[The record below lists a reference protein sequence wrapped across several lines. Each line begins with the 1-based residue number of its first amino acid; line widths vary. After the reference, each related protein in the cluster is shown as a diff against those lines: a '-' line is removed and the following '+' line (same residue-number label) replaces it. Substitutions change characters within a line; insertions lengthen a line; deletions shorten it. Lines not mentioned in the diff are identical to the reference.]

1 MLSAYIQFYRRD
13 NHSTKS
19 PRKQFVTRSNPA
31 YESDMDVG
39 TIGNPNKNKENS
51 LYHQYYEVQN
61 DQDIVKPT
69 HNYINTDSITY
80 DYTRENGPFKDDT
93 YDKMKQGDGGKQQ
106 SEEIDSNTYSH
117 LQDTCND
124 IDDNTYDHAMQDRF
138 PDTPENDYSV
148 SRGQMSE
155 DDYDV
160 SGNHYRGCL
169 LIDAGKAAE
178 ITCPSD
184 TVIDIFNVMYN
195 YSRCQNDK
203 IYYSD
208 SHYKTHCTK
217 SFECNLP
224 TEPYR
229 QKRASIYFQCRVNK
243 PVDDRTTKSNVV
255 KPVDV
260 RTTESY
266 VDNMIPGQDSH
277 MESHGRKHK
286 ARRPNKKKGITKINI
301 TCDITDRQK
310 EPENYERA
318 YLMNSPAALHLAT
331 SHEGNLDRTDDN
343 LRSNDVNLCQP
354 QERSIMINDGVLKED
369 STTYSHLRKI
379 MDDSDVMYDHTV
391 HIAVH
396 DTCDGDYGVAHRGI
410 TEDDYDVSGNYHQ
423 SLSNN
428 ADPVY
433 N

>member
-31 YESDMDVG
+31 YESDTDVG

-160 SGNHYRGCL
+160 SGNHCRGNH
-169 LIDAGKAAE
+169 IDG
-178 ITCPSD
+178 
-184 TVIDIFNVMYN
+184 
-195 YSRCQNDK
+195 
-203 IYYSD
+203 
-208 SHYKTHCTK
+208 
-217 SFECNLP
+217 
-224 TEPYR
+224 
-229 QKRASIYFQCRVNK
+229 
-243 PVDDRTTKSNVV
+243 
-255 KPVDV
+255 
-260 RTTESY
+260 SY
-266 VDNMIPGQDSH
+266 
-277 MESHGRKHK
+277 
-286 ARRPNKKKGITKINI
+286 T
-301 TCDITDRQK
+301 
-310 EPENYERA
+310 
-318 YLMNSPAALHLAT
+318 
-331 SHEGNLDRTDDN
+331 
-343 LRSNDVNLCQP
+343 
-354 QERSIMINDGVLKED
+354 
-369 STTYSHLRKI
+369 
-379 MDDSDVMYDHTV
+379 
-391 HIAVH
+391 
-396 DTCDGDYGVAHRGI
+396 
-410 TEDDYDVSGNYHQ
+410 
-423 SLSNN
+423 
-428 ADPVY
+428 VY